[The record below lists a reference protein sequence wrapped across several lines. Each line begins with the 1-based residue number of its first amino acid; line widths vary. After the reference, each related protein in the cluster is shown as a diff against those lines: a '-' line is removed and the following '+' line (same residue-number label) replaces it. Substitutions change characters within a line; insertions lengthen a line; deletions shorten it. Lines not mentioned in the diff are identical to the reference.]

1 MTNQTI
7 QLPNHI
13 QQKPMQE
20 FKIKWNGKLN
30 RVGEGERER
39 VVKLHR
45 FELSKLLLEV
55 NRTV

>member
-30 RVGEGERER
+30 RVGEGERESSEIAS
-39 VVKLHR
+39 L
-45 FELSKLLLEV
+45 
-55 NRTV
+55 